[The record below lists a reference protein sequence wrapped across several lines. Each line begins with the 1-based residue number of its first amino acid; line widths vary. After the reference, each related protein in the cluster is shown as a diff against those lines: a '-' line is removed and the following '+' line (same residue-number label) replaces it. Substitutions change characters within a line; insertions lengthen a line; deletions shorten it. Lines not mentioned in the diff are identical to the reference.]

1 MFPLATVLIV
11 LCFVA
16 GSTAWAQRVSGG
28 TVRSGFT
35 TGSARTGAHGQN
47 FQRNPSGF
55 LRSPHVGTQQPL
67 QSYHSRGRR
76 GQIIIENSTSFY
88 HPSRSRIWHSTGP
101 GKTTPFHLRREP
113 RKAHGVKPPVHGP
126 FPKRQGVLII
136 EVPRIVVETRVTTPL
151 GPVGPGESSSGVETG
166 GRYTQYGAP
175 RKSAKHLAP
184 FDPTPREVVE
194 RMLELAGV
202 KKDDLVYDLGSG
214 DGRIVITAAKKYGV
228 KAVGF
233 EIDPGLVKLS
243 RENIRK
249 EGLEDLIEI
258 RQEDF
263 TRADLSAATIVT
275 LYLSLDG
282 NLRVRPLL
290 QRQLKPGTR
299 VVSYHFDMGD
309 WQPKIVEAYRDSAGE
324 VHTLYL
330 WLISGPFVFSENR

>member
-1 MFPLATVLIV
+1 MFPLATLLIV

-16 GSTAWAQRVSGG
+16 GSPAWAQRVSGG
-28 TVRSGFT
+28 AVRSGFA
-35 TGSARTGAHGQN
+35 TGSAQTGAFSQN
-47 FQRNPSGF
+47 FQQNPSGF
-55 LRSPHVGTQQPL
+55 LRSPHVGTQQPS
-67 QSYHSRGRR
+67 QSFHSHGHGR
-76 GQIIIENSTSFY
+76 QIIIENSTSL
-88 HPSRSRIWHSTGP
+88 RSSPHSGFLHSTGR
-101 GKTTPFHLRREP
+101 GNARREP
-113 RKAHGVKPPVHGP
+113 RETHRVKPPTHGH
-126 FPKRQGVLII
+126 FPKHQGVLII
-136 EVPRIVVETRVTTPL
+136 EIPRTVIETRVNTQLVPAS
-151 GPVGPGESSSGVETG
+151 PGDSSSGIETEG
-166 GRYTQYGAP
+166 LYTQYGAP
-175 RKSAKHLAP
+175 RKSAKHVAP

-202 KKDDLVYDLGSG
+202 KKDDVVYDLGSG
-214 DGRIVITAAKKYGV
+214 DGRIVIAAAKKYGV

-249 EGLEDLIEI
+249 EGLEDLVKI

-263 TRADLSAATIVT
+263 TRADFSAATVVT
-275 LYLSLDG
+275 LYLSFDG
-282 NLRVRPLL
+282 NLKVRPLL